1 MHTMAK
7 QLMGVIFLVGRGMG
21 RHREE
26 KESLLI
32 IFSKECHEVLIGALN
47 GYIDMNKVMYER
59 AITQGR
65 DIGGETSKFSGA
77 RDFIKFEPWLL

>member
-1 MHTMAK
+1 
-7 QLMGVIFLVGRGMG
+7 
-21 RHREE
+21 
-26 KESLLI
+26 
-32 IFSKECHEVLIGALN
+32 
-47 GYIDMNKVMYER
+47 MNKVMYER